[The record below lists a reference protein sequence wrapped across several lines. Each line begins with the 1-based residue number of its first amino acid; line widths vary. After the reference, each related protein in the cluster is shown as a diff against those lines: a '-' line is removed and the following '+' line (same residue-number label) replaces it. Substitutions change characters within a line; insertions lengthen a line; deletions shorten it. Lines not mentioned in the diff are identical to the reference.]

1 MESLL
6 DIRDELAAAK
16 NLAAALHMACDA
28 RSMPGGQRAALC
40 EASNVVRER
49 LETIV
54 AALDQIL
61 AGRTELGDSS
71 CADAFQER
79 PRDKGGVYRSG
90 DVRA

>member
-49 LETIV
+49 LEALIV
-54 AALDQIL
+54 TLDQIL
-61 AGRTELGDSS
+61 TKRAQLGEAG
-71 CADAFQER
+71 
-79 PRDKGGVYRSG
+79 GG
-90 DVRA
+90 